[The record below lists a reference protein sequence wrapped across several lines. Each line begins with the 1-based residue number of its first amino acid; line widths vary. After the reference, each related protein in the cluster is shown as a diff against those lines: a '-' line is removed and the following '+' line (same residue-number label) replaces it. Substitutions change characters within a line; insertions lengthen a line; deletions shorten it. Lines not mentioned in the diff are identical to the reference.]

1 MVSRRTRFY
10 VWWSRAGVGV
20 RLLLFLAVAAL
31 LGTLVYLQR
40 PLNEDA
46 YLGSNIAVFALV
58 NFNIA
63 LLFVL
68 VFLVG
73 RNVVKLIFD
82 RKRGIL
88 GSKLRMRLVA
98 AFVGITLIP
107 TGALVFV
114 SSGLLSRAIEGWF
127 SSPAETSVDG
137 AIEIARIHFRSLE
150 QQSLQI
156 AKRIALEIQSRQL
169 EFEVEESL
177 KEYLEKRRSEEKLF
191 GLEMIN
197 LLGKPFLQ
205 AFNAAAQIEHFK
217 VPPAEMGAIH
227 KVEQGEAHVVSQD
240 TEASQFV
247 RAYVP
252 LAFRDQSFVLLATHR
267 VRPELTNAMALITDS
282 FNEYEQLKLFKH
294 PLKSIYILMLYM
306 FTGLILFAAIWF
318 GFYIARELTVPIQR
332 LAEGTHEVARGN
344 YDFQIRTMGD
354 DEVGYLIRSFNTM
367 IRDLKVTR
375 EQAQQG
381 RIYIETILGTLAVG
395 VLGLDPEHRVTFL
408 NKPFREL
415 FALSEEQ
422 GELSG
427 EKLEKL
433 LPAGVFTEIE
443 PLLRASEGSEERGKE
458 DREKEISVILG
469 GKERKILCTVGALRD
484 SKTDSLGSLWLF
496 DDITTLSYAQRM
508 SAWREAARRI
518 AHEIKNPLTP
528 IRLAAQRLQKID
540 PTRKDIN
547 DVLQDSTSTIVEH
560 VDSINRL
567 AGEFSRFAR
576 MPDAEFALADLNHLI
591 SEVVAPFAEENVG
604 CVFQIVADSKLPDV
618 TIDREQIRR
627 VLINLLDNAVSMIAH
642 HKISPGRIV
651 VRTGY
656 DKKRKV
662 ARFEVSDNG
671 PGIPEEEKD
680 RIFQPYYTRK
690 DDGTGL
696 GLAIVK
702 SVISDHSGEIRVYDN
717 EQGGAK
723 FIIEL
728 PLVPQQGTQRQLYR
742 AI

>member
-20 RLLLFLAVAAL
+20 RLVLFLTVAAL
-31 LGTLVYLQR
+31 LAVLVYLQR

-68 VFLVG
+68 AFLVG

-98 AFVGITLIP
+98 AFVGIALLP

-114 SSGLLSRAIEGWF
+114 SSGLLSKAIEGWF

-137 AIEIARIHFRSLE
+137 AVEVARIHFQSLE
-150 QQSLQI
+150 QESLLL

-169 EFEVEESL
+169 EFEVPESL

-191 GLEMIN
+191 GLEMIDAT
-197 LLGKPFLQ
+197 GKPFLQ
-205 AFNAAAQIEHFK
+205 VFNAAAQIEHFK
-217 VPPAEMGAIH
+217 VPPAEMEALK
-227 KVEQGEAHVVSQD
+227 KVEQGQAHVVSQD
-240 TEASQFV
+240 TESSQFV

-252 LAFRDQSFVLLATHR
+252 LAYKDQSFVLLATHR
-267 VRPELTNAMALITDS
+267 VRPELTHAMALITDS

-294 PLKSIYILMLYM
+294 PLKSVYILMLYM

-344 YDFQIRTMGD
+344 YDFQIRTVGD

-367 IRDLKVTR
+367 IRDLKTSR
-375 EQAQQG
+375 EEAQQG
-381 RIYIETILGTLAVG
+381 RIYIETILGTLAIG
-395 VLGLDPEHRVTFL
+395 VLGLDREHCVTFL
-408 NKPFREL
+408 NQPLREL
-415 FALSEEQ
+415 FAISDEDKDLTGVKIEE
-422 GELSG
+422 
-427 EKLEKL
+427 L
-433 LPAGVFTEIE
+433 LPSEVYHKIE
-443 PLLRASEGSEERGKE
+443 PLLRISEGNDEGVKE
-458 DREKEISVILG
+458 DYEKEISVIIG
-469 GKERKILCTVGALRD
+469 GKERKILCTVGSLRD
-484 SKTDSLGSLWLF
+484 SEAGSLGTLWLF
-496 DDITTLSYAQRM
+496 DDITALSFAQRM

-540 PTRKDIN
+540 PHRKDISAI
-547 DVLQDSTSTIVEH
+547 LQESTSTIVEH

-576 MPDAEFALADLNHLI
+576 MPDAEFALADINLLI
-591 SEVVAPFAEENVG
+591 SETVAPFAEENPD
-604 CVFQIVADSKLPDV
+604 CVFQIIADSKLPDI

-627 VLINLLDNAVSMIAH
+627 VLINLLDNAISMISLYG
-642 HKISPGRIV
+642 ISPGRIV

-671 PGIPEEEKD
+671 PGVPDEEKD
-680 RIFQPYYTRK
+680 QIFQPYFTRK

-702 SVISDHSGEIRVYDN
+702 SVISDHSGEIRVYNN
-717 EQGGAK
+717 ETGGAK
-723 FIIEL
+723 FIVEL
-728 PLVPQQGTQRQLYR
+728 PLVPQQGTQRQLHR
-742 AI
+742 VL